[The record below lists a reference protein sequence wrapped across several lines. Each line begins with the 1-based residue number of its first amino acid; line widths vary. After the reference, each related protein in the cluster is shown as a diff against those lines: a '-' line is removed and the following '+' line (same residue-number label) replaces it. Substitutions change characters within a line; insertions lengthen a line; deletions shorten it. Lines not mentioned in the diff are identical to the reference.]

1 MTKKDLKTFIVNA
14 LKAKNNKAKL
24 IDICKF
30 IWANYETELR
40 NSGDLFFTWQYD
52 VRWAATQLR
61 KEGILKPV
69 EEQQNG
75 FWEII
80 IE

>member
-14 LKAKNNKAKL
+14 LQAKNNKAKL
-24 IDICKF
+24 LDVCKF
-30 IWANYETELR
+30 IWTNYEVELR

-61 KEGILKPV
+61 KEGVLKAV
-69 EEQQNG
+69 EDQQNG
-75 FWEII
+75 CWELITD
-80 IE
+80 